1 MMTEIRLIK
10 IKAESFLNNKIKCKS
25 ENEKEK
31 LGKTRR
37 CVKVIKILRF

>member
-1 MMTEIRLIK
+1 MTEICLIK

-31 LGKTRR
+31 LGKTRS
-37 CVKVIKILRF
+37 VKVTKILRF